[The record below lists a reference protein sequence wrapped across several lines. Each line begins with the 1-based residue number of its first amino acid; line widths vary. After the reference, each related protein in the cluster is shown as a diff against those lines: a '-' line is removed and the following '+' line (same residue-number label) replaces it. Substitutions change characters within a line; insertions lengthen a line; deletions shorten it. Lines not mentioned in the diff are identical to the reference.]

1 MKHRVKLR
9 RNSKHMTNEDM
20 QSSSQRG
27 PKAKALVGNHWCPL
41 LTCEYIVWLVKRS
54 TIMLRAL
61 NTVERTEERRSN
73 AKAKDDD
80 GEKEAIVLHPLTPA
94 YSFCKTLQRRRRLLG
109 DEVQDNL
116 EKSYVEVKR
125 SSVNAKKMSQKSA
138 HRQAKKQ
145 TTTQPQRKNAI
156 KQHQPEKSSTAGQK
170 KTSMWVMKL
179 IYCAQR
185 SRLEAE

>member
-1 MKHRVKLR
+1 
-9 RNSKHMTNEDM
+9 
-20 QSSSQRG
+20 
-27 PKAKALVGNHWCPL
+27 
-41 LTCEYIVWLVKRS
+41 
-54 TIMLRAL
+54 MLRAL

-125 SSVNAKKMSQKSA
+125 SSVNAKKLSQKSA

-156 KQHQPEKSSTAGQK
+156 KQHQPEENING
-170 KTSMWVMKL
+170 
-179 IYCAQR
+179 
-185 SRLEAE
+185 